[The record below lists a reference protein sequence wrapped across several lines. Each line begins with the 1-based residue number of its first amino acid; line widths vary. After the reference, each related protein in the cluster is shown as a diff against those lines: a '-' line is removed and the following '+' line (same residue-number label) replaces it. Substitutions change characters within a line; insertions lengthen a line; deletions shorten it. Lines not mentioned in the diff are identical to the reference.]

1 MGFLVVLAFVVGVI
15 VGVAW
20 VFNSAMKALDK

>member
-15 VGVAW
+15 VGVVW
-20 VFNSAMKALDK
+20 VFHMAMKELGK

>member
-15 VGVAW
+15 VGVVW
-20 VFNSAMKALDK
+20 VLNSAMKALDK